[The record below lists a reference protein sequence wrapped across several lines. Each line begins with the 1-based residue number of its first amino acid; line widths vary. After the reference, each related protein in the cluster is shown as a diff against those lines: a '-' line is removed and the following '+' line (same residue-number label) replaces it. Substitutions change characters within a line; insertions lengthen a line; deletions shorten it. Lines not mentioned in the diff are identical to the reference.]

1 VPRDVADRQQVAARA
16 IEQHDA
22 GIAQVLVVLLVEFA
36 GAIDEHQRRA
46 RLQAPC
52 CPIAIAVAR
61 RLRIHHLAR
70 EYDHAH
76 PVADRARKWIQTV
89 GRRHVGDLGQIEIRL
104 QRGIRIT
111 GTGLGL
117 KKAEEAVPQ
126 PSIVA
131 ARASLLDLV
140 D

>member
-1 VPRDVADRQQVAARA
+1 MSFMRRHAAPSPLLSRA
-16 IEQHDA
+16 A
-22 GIAQVLVVLLVEFA
+22 CAF
-36 GAIDEHQRRA
+36 
-46 RLQAPC
+46 
-52 CPIAIAVAR
+52 
-61 RLRIHHLAR
+61 HHLAR

-76 PVADRARKWIQTV
+76 PVADRARKRIQTV